1 MMGQVQHNKQKEGWQ
16 TCCSFMHFGGTFLSA
31 IRKEFI
37 SGVSW
42 PGQGRFRTKAN
53 VCEYTAQT
61 GECAD
66 CLTGTAIESWNH

>member
-1 MMGQVQHNKQKEGWQ
+1 MMGQVQHNKQKEGGKLAAVSC
-16 TCCSFMHFGGTFLSA
+16 TSVAPFLSA

-66 CLTGTAIESWNH
+66 CLAGTAIESWNH